1 MRTSKS
7 VKHFKPYEAWNCMES
22 LLTSESFASNWMLRQ
37 CFPTFRVAICQA
49 IHACAGYLN
58 DRSPW
63 AWFHDVR
70 CQGICVFSSRPP
82 KKKHIPFPRGV
93 DGPRDVGDV
102 WSALAVLGVS
112 PRVAHL
118 MPAQHGCTDGVVVE
132 SRRGL
137 PKMTEDR
144 TTVVLWSRTSPD
156 KETSSV

>member
-82 KKKHIPFPRGV
+82 KKNISHSPEV
-93 DGPRDVGDV
+93 WTAQETLETSGPHSPCSVSRHV
-102 WSALAVLGVS
+102 WLFSCL
-112 PRVAHL
+112 H
-118 MPAQHGCTDGVVVE
+118 CTDAPMVWWS
-132 SRRGL
+132 SRG
-137 PKMTEDR
+137 EDYR
-144 TTVVLWSRTSPD
+144 R
-156 KETSSV
+156 